1 MKVTN
6 YSENVAM
13 LRALK
18 EIAKV
23 TSQLGPDRPSAQY
36 MAETANR
43 IALSAID
50 AARAEAESTWRCF
63 HCGFCTT
70 DYEQAEAHFGDR
82 DEEMALCVWWKES
95 TDLERFQA
103 LQDAIEEQNAA
114 LAEVA
119 RLREKAELLDLVQ
132 SKGWSLTNEYSDTLG
147 FCQWYVRA
155 RVVGGSTSVGRGGT
169 LLAALRAAK
178 GGKL

>member
-1 MKVTN
+1 MLYGGSNRSRACWEEITDMKVTN

-50 AARAEAESTWRCF
+50 AAR
-63 HCGFCTT
+63 
-70 DYEQAEAHFGDR
+70 
-82 DEEMALCVWWKES
+82 
-95 TDLERFQA
+95 
-103 LQDAIEEQNAA
+103 
-114 LAEVA
+114 
-119 RLREKAELLDLVQ
+119 
-132 SKGWSLTNEYSDTLG
+132 
-147 FCQWYVRA
+147 
-155 RVVGGSTSVGRGGT
+155 
-169 LLAALRAAK
+169 
-178 GGKL
+178 GKV